1 MVRERARKWSEN
13 LSTKPC
19 LELHK
24 TRCLLPQDPNSLGVR
39 SCGTQGKGF
48 CGQTASFANAVLN
61 ISFMSNSGRYELPQK
76 ESDVTE
82 FMATGRNEGSV

>member
-24 TRCLLPQDPNSLGVR
+24 TRCLLPQDPNSLGC
-39 SCGTQGKGF
+39 S
-48 CGQTASFANAVLN
+48 
-61 ISFMSNSGRYELPQK
+61 
-76 ESDVTE
+76 
-82 FMATGRNEGSV
+82 